1 MPPSLAATLPDCA
14 KTGRPDACSHHGQ
27 QRDQARRTHAA
38 RRARGAPAAG
48 PAGWTQQTQQG
59 PISRHGAGSGRKVCV
74 AAARTRLF
82 SPGAGR
88 FVESIIHE
96 HPRRRPCRRRMGRP
110 GAPPRVRGL
119 ARLVARAAA
128 RTRHV
133 APGQRRCELSPLPAR
148 RQRRRREPH
157 RHGRAAAAG
166 GRASV
171 RADRAADRAG
181 RPERAARARAGRC
194 ARLPAAHR
202 PRHRAL
208 PCHAAAGACRGRDRA
223 RRRTH
228 ARGLR
233 RAREMAAACRCPRAA
248 GLRRGVAAARAGALP
263 RMVRRAR
270 IRHRLDRRATGAV
283 ARGLRPPRRECAGP
297 AARRRAPRL
306 HAAQP
311 DGPAPNPGILDFQD
325 AVLGP
330 ITYDAASMLRD
341 AFISWEEAQNS
352 TGRCATGSRRAPP
365 GCRWMPTSASS
376 GASSSGWACSAT

>member
-1 MPPSLAATLPDCA
+1 MRTSARRNSALPIASTSRSGRPRISSARTYTGRSRAALPDLTPSISA
-14 KTGRPDACSHHGQ
+14 RQAQFDAAVARRNVARLRENRAPDACSHHGQ

-171 RADRAADRAG
+171 RADRAR
-181 RPERAARARAGRC
+181 
-194 ARLPAAHR
+194 
-202 PRHRAL
+202 
-208 PCHAAAGACRGRDRA
+208 
-223 RRRTH
+223 
-228 ARGLR
+228 
-233 RAREMAAACRCPRAA
+233 
-248 GLRRGVAAARAGALP
+248 
-263 RMVRRAR
+263 
-270 IRHRLDRRATGAV
+270 
-283 ARGLRPPRRECAGP
+283 
-297 AARRRAPRL
+297 
-306 HAAQP
+306 
-311 DGPAPNPGILDFQD
+311 
-325 AVLGP
+325 
-330 ITYDAASMLRD
+330 
-341 AFISWEEAQNS
+341 
-352 TGRCATGSRRAPP
+352 
-365 GCRWMPTSASS
+365 
-376 GASSSGWACSAT
+376 